1 MSRPHALLLPYLLSG
16 CGGLQSDDGSF
27 VLDES
32 IEALSIEVETGSVE
46 VVASDDQARVD
57 WERTWNAGCP
67 DIEVQVSGGVLQ
79 VVGDCSG
86 LGWGC
91 RTDFR
96 IQVPAGI
103 PVQADLVT
111 GDLFLEQVGAVDAA
125 LTTGDLRLDGAQGAL
140 DLDVVTGS
148 VQGRDLDAAAARVEV
163 TTGDIEL
170 ELEGEL
176 DDLRAE
182 ITTGSLWLQ
191 VPAGSYDLDLD
202 VVTGDIE
209 LQGVSSDEQADAS
222 ITARVTTGDIEL
234 EGE

>member
-1 MSRPHALLLPYLLSG
+1 MSRPSALLLPFLLSS
-16 CGGLQSDDGSF
+16 CGGLQGDEGSF
-27 VLDES
+27 VLEQS

-46 VVASDDQARVD
+46 VVASDGEARVD
-57 WERTWNAGCP
+57 WTRTWNAGCP
-67 DIEVQVSGGVLQ
+67 DIDVQVDGGVLQ

-91 RTDFR
+91 STDFR

-103 PVQADLVT
+103 PTRADLVT
-111 GDLFLEQVGAVDAA
+111 GDLYLEQMGAVSAA
-125 LTTGDLRLDGAQGAL
+125 LTTGDLLLDGAQGAL

-148 VQGRDLDAAAARVEV
+148 VQGRDLDAPAARVEV
-163 TTGDIEL
+163 TTGNIEL
-170 ELEGEL
+170 ELEGEFDEL
-176 DDLRAE
+176 CAE

-202 VVTGDIE
+202 VVTGGIE